1 MRKFRDVEI
10 LDLVACM
17 HGGARYGAVV
27 GEYRLLS
34 FTLEGIKAQ
43 IGRVLN
49 GLPPADCGNCR
60 HMQQATPITV
70 KRCMKFDR
78 EIEMGCN
85 FECPHYQVRVI
96 R

>member
-1 MRKFRDVEI
+1 MRRFRDIEI

-17 HGGARYGAVV
+17 HGGCRYGAVV

-49 GLPPADCGNCR
+49 GLMPADCHNCR
-60 HMQQATPITV
+60 HHMQQTLISV
-70 KRCMKFDR
+70 QRCMKFDR

-85 FECPHYQVRVI
+85 FECPHYQPKVI
-96 R
+96 